1 MMKDDT
7 KSKEELITEL
17 EEMRRYIS
25 ELEDGYRRA
34 DELIMQSIHNW
45 EETFDNITDMI
56 TIHDR
61 DFNIIYANKSAEKIL
76 DLPISKISKSKCFK
90 HYHGKESPPQG
101 CPSCACLKTGEP
113 VAFEVFEPHLNRY
126 IEIRAMPQFNNDREL
141 IGLIHIVRDIS
152 RRKKM
157 EEALKKAHDELD
169 IRVKERTADLE
180 KANEEM
186 LNEIKVRLE
195 VEKALQG
202 SESQFKKLSQEFN
215 VLLDAIPDNIV
226 QLAPDL
232 EILWANKAAAL
243 ELGDHDAVLKGQQ
256 CYKLCSNFAA
266 THENCPTMKSFKSGQ
281 EETAQISTTD
291 GRFLDVRVFPLSG
304 EDGKVKS
311 VIEVSRDITSKVRL
325 EKEAKFIQA
334 KLIHANKMTSLGTL
348 VSGVAHEINN
358 PNTFI
363 KSNAQILSK
372 IWDNAAPL
380 LEKNKNN
387 NGNAQFAGFSYE
399 EVLEYVPKLLNDLD
413 EGSVRIQSIVNNLRD
428 LARPEKANLDGK
440 ISINDVIHTSMSIL
454 RNQIGKFTD
463 NVVFKEG
470 KSLPPVKGSSQQVE
484 QVIINLIMNALQA
497 LKSRDGSVTIET
509 RHSQKKNSVIISI
522 ADDGEGMR
530 KEILERITEPF
541 YTTKLDS
548 GGTGLGLSISYAIIK
563 EHRGTLEF
571 NSSPGKGTKATI
583 TLPVYSRK

>member
-1 MMKDDT
+1 MIKEST
-7 KSKEELITEL
+7 KSKEQLISEL
-17 EEMRRYIS
+17 EEMRRYVS

-34 DELIMQSIHNW
+34 DELIRQSIHNW

-56 TIHDR
+56 TIHDK

-76 DLPISKISKSKCFK
+76 DLPISKIGKSKCFK
-90 HYHGKESPPQG
+90 HYHGKESPPRG

-113 VAFEVFEPHLNRY
+113 VAFEVFEPHLNRD
-126 IEIRAMPQFNNDREL
+126 IEIRAMPQFNNDGEL

-152 RRKKM
+152 ERKRM
-157 EEALKKAHDELD
+157 VEALRKAHDELD
-169 IRVKERTADLE
+169 LRVKERTAELE

-186 LNEIKVRLE
+186 LHEIKVRMQ

-226 QLAPDL
+226 QLSPEL
-232 EILWANKAAAL
+232 NILWANKAAAL
-243 ELGDHDAVLKGQQ
+243 ELGDHDAVLKGQH
-256 CYKLCSNFAA
+256 CYKLCSNFTAN
-266 THENCPTMKSFKSGQ
+266 HENCPTMKSFISGR
-281 EETAQISTTD
+281 EETAQMSMTD

-348 VSGVAHEINN
+348 VSGLAHEINN

-363 KSNAQILSK
+363 KSNAQILSR
-372 IWDNAAPL
+372 IWNNAAPL
-380 LEKNKNN
+380 LEKYNDN
-387 NGNAQFAGFSYE
+387 NGKAQLAGFSYE
-399 EVLEYVPKLLNDLD
+399 EVLEYVPKLLKDLD
-413 EGSVRIQSIVNNLRD
+413 EGSMRIQNIVNNLRD

-440 ISINDVIHTSMSIL
+440 ISMNEVIHTSISII
-454 RNQIGKFTD
+454 RNQIGKYTEKF
-463 NVVFKEG
+463 VFKEG
-470 KSLPPVKGSSQQVE
+470 KNLPPVKGSSQQIE

-497 LKSRDGSVTIET
+497 LKNKDGSVNVKTM
-509 RHSQKKNSVIISI
+509 HSQKNNSVKI
-522 ADDGEGMR
+522 AITDDGEGMT
-530 KEILERITEPF
+530 KDILDRITEPF
-541 YTTKLDS
+541 YTTKLDA

-571 NSSPGKGTKATI
+571 KSSPGTGTTATI
-583 TLPVYSRK
+583 TLPVYSRN